1 MVYDV
6 LVSGVQQSD
15 TAICIHIF
23 ILFKILFSY
32 MLPLS
37 SFITFSAVSII
48 ILANT
53 PWVGFPSGSAVK
65 NPPAKA
71 GDARDVGSVLGSER
85 SK

>member
-53 PWVGFPSGSAVK
+53 PWVGFPGGSAVK

-71 GDARDVGSVLGSER
+71 GDARDTGSALGSER